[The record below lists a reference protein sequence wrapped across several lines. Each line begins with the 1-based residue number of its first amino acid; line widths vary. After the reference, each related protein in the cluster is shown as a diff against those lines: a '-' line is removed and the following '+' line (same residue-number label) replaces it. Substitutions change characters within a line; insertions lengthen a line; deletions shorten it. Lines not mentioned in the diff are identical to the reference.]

1 MSYKV
6 FISHSSRDTWV
17 VEQIERH
24 VRDCGAETFLDER
37 DIHVG
42 DDFQKIINNEL
53 KQRATKELLL
63 YLTPWAKNRPYIL
76 LEIGA
81 ALSRNKRISV
91 ILHGITPLEFQG
103 DAEIPTPIRI
113 LNVKEINQIEE
124 YFKQLRNRI
133 AKQEDKA

>member
-1 MSYKV
+1 M
-6 FISHSSRDTWV
+6 
-17 VEQIERH
+17 
-24 VRDCGAETFLDER
+24 DER

-53 KQRATKELLL
+53 KQRVTKELLL

-103 DAEIPTPIRI
+103 DAEIPTPIKM
-113 LNVKEINQIEE
+113 LNVKEINQIDD
-124 YFKQLRNRI
+124 YFNQLCDRI
-133 AKQEDKA
+133 AKHKDKT